1 MKLLIIIIQHFL
13 KGMLAWAG
21 PFNDGVIYFKG
32 FFYRLLLLYIITQG
46 AQYKA
51 DRAKILGHPTFN
63 SILDLF

>member
-1 MKLLIIIIQHFL
+1 MN
-13 KGMLAWAG
+13 AWAG

-63 SILDLF
+63 LKPILDLF